1 MHRHGFATICLV
13 AFLFCTAAALAQ
25 DDQVEQHY
33 SAVAV
38 ATTGIS
44 GGRSTTLD
52 ILIKGQTSDQEVAR
66 LVDLLQQKG
75 QDALVDALSD
85 KNLGTIGAAGTVGV
99 HLVVVR
105 IHPTETGKT
114 VRLITIRDM
123 PFFERFFGGR
133 STNYPFAMAELKVDE
148 QGKGEGTMVV
158 GTKFKVNDAGV
169 LIIETYNEQTLRLL
183 NVRRL
188 D

>member
-1 MHRHGFATICLV
+1 MNTHRLATICLTVFLLCIGAAV
-13 AFLFCTAAALAQ
+13 AK
-25 DDQVEQHY
+25 DDEVDQHY

-38 ATTGIS
+38 ATTGIT

-52 ILIKGQTSDQEVAR
+52 IRIKGQTSDQEVAR
-66 LVDLLQQKG
+66 LVSLLEEKG
-75 QDALVDALSD
+75 QDALVDALSN
-85 KNLGTIGAAGTVGV
+85 KNLGTIGTTGTVGV
-99 HLVVVR
+99 DLVVVR

-114 VRLITIRDM
+114 IRLITIRDM

-133 STNYPFAMAELKVDE
+133 STNYPFAMAELKVDK

-158 GTKFKVNDAGV
+158 GTKFHVDDAGV